1 MPANADVGDGNMAAN
16 GTVYINQLNIDPQ
29 TDGITAITLTVVY
42 GDIKAEATILLRPG
56 QSVPQTDDSIRDQI
70 RQLGEAL
77 QRAAQSPQGI
87 SKFTFKRF

>member
-1 MPANADVGDGNMAAN
+1 MAEK
-16 GTVYINQLNIDPQ
+16 GTVYINQLNIEPH
-29 TDGITAITLTVVY
+29 TGGITAITLTAVY
-42 GDIKAEATILLRPG
+42 GDTKADATILLRPG
-56 QSVPQTDDSIRDQI
+56 QSIPETDDSIQDQI